1 MEIILPRGLRNHN
14 PLNIRKTGD
23 CWQGIA
29 KVQSDKAFVVFETNQ
44 YGYRAAFRLFKTY
57 KNKYGCNTLRKIIT
71 KWAPPAENDTEKY
84 IKEVSRMSGI
94 GPELLVDL
102 RNEEQMVAI
111 VTAMA
116 IVENGIKYLDFIK
129 ENEVREGYHLAFG

>member
-14 PLNIRKTGD
+14 PLNIRKGEK
-23 CWQGIA
+23 WQGMSA
-29 KVQSDKAFVVFETNQ
+29 VQTDRNFVVFDSNA

-57 KNKYGCNTLRKIIT
+57 VKKYGCNTLRKIISR
-71 KWAPPAENDTEKY
+71 WAPPSENHTENY

-94 GPELLVDL
+94 AQDAVIDL
-102 RNEEQMVAI
+102 NDEEQMVAI

-129 ENEVREGYHLAFG
+129 ETEVREGYRLAFG